1 MPPGIEIVPRQI
13 RQPLFAG
20 TDEILHRLFGFDSI
34 RHRSS
39 VTKLGK
45 AWPSPDQMTSLI
57 DAMFAQ
63 VSQNW
68 DAARTAATKPP
79 SSKNWRWCEP
89 VLGIAAHNKSPEVVL
104 ERAIVKAC
112 LSTGRSDWT
121 NQVPIASGVVGS
133 DSHKRSAIDLIHQTR
148 TGAFDFIEL
157 KINSDTPLF
166 AAIEVIQ
173 YGLIWLLSRRDR
185 VSLGY
190 REKQLLDASEIRLCV
205 LAPSNYYRG
214 YDFSMLA
221 DGLNAGLSSIVAG
234 QERCHLLFEFQ
245 KFPDALLRAPR
256 YSDEEAL
263 AVINTRQALVP

>member
-1 MPPGIEIVPRQI
+1 MPPGIEIAPRQI

-20 TDEILHRLFGFDSI
+20 TDEILHRSLGIESI

-39 VTKLGK
+39 VTRLGK

-57 DAMFAQ
+57 AAMFAQ

-133 DSHKRSAIDLIHQTR
+133 DSHILGRPPSRASIQT
-148 TGAFDFIEL
+148 
-157 KINSDTPLF
+157 N
-166 AAIEVIQ
+166 AAPF
-173 YGLIWLLSRRDR
+173 
-185 VSLGY
+185 
-190 REKQLLDASEIRLCV
+190 
-205 LAPSNYYRG
+205 PSWI
-214 YDFSMLA
+214 MMPM
-221 DGLNAGLSSIVAG
+221 
-234 QERCHLLFEFQ
+234 ELLFQPRVFN
-245 KFPDALLRAPR
+245 KRADQPC
-256 YSDEEAL
+256 EEK
-263 AVINTRQALVP
+263 